1 MNPISYLTIQDYT
14 ILAVIIAF
22 YCLHYYRFKRLIAHY
37 VDLINRCIKDN
48 GHLYTPEMRAF
59 IQQTVAQCG
68 ITATVV
74 PITGWRTQKQEEL
87 VSFGILPSAD
97 KIFYLN
103 IPFSWVS
110 FLHETVK
117 KMDNKTPLS
126 AEETQKLNS
135 FIWIM
140 HHEMNHVKSMVA
152 RKSVYARTYPFKR
165 ALMIFSLS
173 ALLLIYAAHE
183 SILLLVLRHMFFGT
197 MIGYAMII
205 PYVIVVR
212 CREEYA
218 CDIRGIEDVAILR
231 GGADWILHDA
241 KAYVDGL
248 FDGRLKWL
256 RSLYRQFPD
265 LMCSIFTLHP
275 LPRARAAAIEKKIAM
290 LEGRT
295 E

>member
-1 MNPISYLTIQDYT
+1 MNLISYLTMQDCI
-14 ILAVIIAF
+14 ILAVVIAF
-22 YCLHYYRFKRLIAHY
+22 YFLHYARFKRSIAQY
-37 VDLINRCIKDN
+37 VALINQCIKDN

-59 IQQTVAQCG
+59 IQQMVVQCG

-74 PITGWRTQKQEEL
+74 PITGWRTQKQEEP

-103 IPFSWVS
+103 IPLGWVS
-110 FLHETVK
+110 FLHETLK
-117 KMDNKTPLS
+117 KMHDNRPLS

-152 RKSVYARTYPFKR
+152 RKSIYARTYPFKR
-165 ALMIFSLS
+165 ALVIFSLS
-173 ALLLIYAAHE
+173 ALLVIYAAHV

-218 CDIRGIEDVAILR
+218 CDIRGIENVAILR
-231 GGADWILHDA
+231 GGVDWILHDA

-248 FDGRLKWL
+248 FDGKLKWL
-256 RSLYRQFPD
+256 RPLYEQFPD

-275 LPRARAAAIEKKIAM
+275 HPRARAKRLEEKIAQ
-290 LEGRT
+290 LQG
-295 E
+295 